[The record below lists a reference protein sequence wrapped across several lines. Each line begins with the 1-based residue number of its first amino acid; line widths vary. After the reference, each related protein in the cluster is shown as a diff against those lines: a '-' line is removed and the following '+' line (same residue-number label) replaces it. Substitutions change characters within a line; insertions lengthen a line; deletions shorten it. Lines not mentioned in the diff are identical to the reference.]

1 MISETLNTLFLVVN
15 FVKCVFTEVVIV
27 AFKGEVKAKNSI
39 ASNEPLCLIKLHILH
54 ESDYLCRINTMF
66 EDFILAQRLC
76 TQNVY
81 AEHETRLP

>member
-54 ESDYLCRINTMF
+54 ENDYLCQRFNYHTLLAYYDRSKIFLRMRMQLH
-66 EDFILAQRLC
+66 ILW
-76 TQNVY
+76 
-81 AEHETRLP
+81 